1 MCEILCQP
9 RLTTAIRSEWR
20 MANAWSYPPN
30 GTICEEANWGQADA
44 GRAAVRTDATLAP
57 PARSRRRASTSVELR
72 IGRGAGRS
80 ARARRRASISAR
92 TSNRS
97 RGPPKRRS
105 ADPARGRTTTT
116 RRHANHQPVQRRRPP
131 LVAISP
137 RGASSCHGPSSAA
150 LGWDKGIRREAAPP
164 NRAPKH
170 RRPAPMRVAPDS
182 LPRPASDALQPRHGR
197 GAEAGS
203 SSGTLSGSARVL
215 AGPALQEMG
224 AVATNKRRA
233 VAYDPGLR
241 RGETSLYPVATYGLR
256 PRMCRPP
263 RRLDS
268 SGGRTGTVSGRRAS
282 LSGGRA
288 TRV

>member
-1 MCEILCQP
+1 MCVNLCQP

-164 NRAPKH
+164 SPQAPTARADEGRARLPTPPCE
-170 RRPAPMRVAPDS
+170 RRPPT
-182 LPRPASDALQPRHGR
+182 
-197 GAEAGS
+197 EAR
-203 SSGTLSGSARVL
+203 TW
-215 AGPALQEMG
+215 
-224 AVATNKRRA
+224 
-233 VAYDPGLR
+233 
-241 RGETSLYPVATYGLR
+241 
-256 PRMCRPP
+256 
-263 RRLDS
+263 
-268 SGGRTGTVSGRRAS
+268 SGGRLFERDAVWFRACSCGARPPGNGCCRDKQAARRRVRPGSPKGRDIPVSGGNIRAETPNVPPPQAA
-282 LSGGRA
+282 GF
-288 TRV
+288 